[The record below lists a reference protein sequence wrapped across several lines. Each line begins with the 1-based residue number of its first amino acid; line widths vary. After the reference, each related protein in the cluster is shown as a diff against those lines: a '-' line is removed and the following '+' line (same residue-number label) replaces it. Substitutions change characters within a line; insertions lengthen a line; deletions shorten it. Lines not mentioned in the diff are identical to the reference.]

1 MAAIYVDHI
10 LEGERQMAASQIAQA
25 SAIISGLATFGE
37 VLGLGYAGAR
47 LE

>member
-1 MAAIYVDHI
+1 MAPIYVDHI

-25 SAIISGLATFGE
+25 SAIISVATFGE